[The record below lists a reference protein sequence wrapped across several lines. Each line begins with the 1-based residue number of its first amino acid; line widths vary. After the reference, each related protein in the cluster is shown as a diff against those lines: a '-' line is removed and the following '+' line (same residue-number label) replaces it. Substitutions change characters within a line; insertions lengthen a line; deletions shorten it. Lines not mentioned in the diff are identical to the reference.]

1 MSSEVPQQSPP
12 GGFSV
17 SMAGDVDAAF
27 YRQTA
32 HISEEEARSEV
43 STEALGKVSSKL
55 VGGTVQVPLRRHT
68 ERETASE
75 RRPQYISASG
85 RARLRHRELIE
96 YSLFSLLVQGSG
108 YQQFCTRYILR
119 GSDLNP

>member
-75 RRPQYISASG
+75 RRPQYISD
-85 RARLRHRELIE
+85 LLELIPE
-96 YSLFSLLVQGSG
+96 DRRDKVSSELAELDDREIALLHDTEVTQNYYKGA
-108 YQQFCTRYILR
+108 L
-119 GSDLNP
+119 